1 MITIEKKRN
10 SWLCIGFI
18 VLFAYSVCSCSRG
31 DAPGAGD
38 GAASVGDKIT
48 AAGKNNHQ
56 LQEGLDSASG
66 TAAELSGSLSKA
78 AGAAQRL
85 QENLTTAER
94 INSECQSIISNI
106 RARSEAEGKTA
117 D

>member
-10 SWLCIGFI
+10 SLLCIGF
-18 VLFAYSVCSCSRG
+18 VLLAVCLIWSCSRG
-31 DAPGAGD
+31 DSSSTGN
-38 GAASVGDKIT
+38 GAAEVGAEIT
-48 AAGKNNHQ
+48 AAGKNNQQ
-56 LQEGLDSASG
+56 LQDGLSSAAG
-66 TAAELSGSLSKA
+66 ATEELSGSLSKA

-94 INSECQSIISNI
+94 INSECQSIIRNI

-117 D
+117 E

>member
-1 MITIEKKRN
+1 MITIEKKHN
-10 SWLCIGFI
+10 IWLCIGVI
-18 VLFAYSVCSCSRG
+18 VLLVYSIWSCSR
-31 DAPGAGD
+31 DNTPGARD

-48 AAGKNNHQ
+48 AAGENNHQ

-78 AGAAQRL
+78 EGAAQRI

-94 INSECQSIISNI
+94 LNTECQSIIRNI

>member
-1 MITIEKKRN
+1 MHQVPETELHQLEIR
-10 SWLCIGFI
+10 LQ
-18 VLFAYSVCSCSRG
+18 LQA
-31 DAPGAGD
+31 
-38 GAASVGDKIT
+38 
-48 AAGKNNHQ
+48 KNNHQ

-78 AGAAQRL
+78 AGAAQRI

-94 INSECQSIISNI
+94 LNTECQSIIRNI